1 MELVL
6 AVFVF
11 GDWLSG
17 FWSYSL
23 IHMYFFY
30 KEFRSD
36 SKGFGIVNNC
46 CLINTSRLIAKTLQ
60 SNSASLISASHLWR
74 FFLYWILDSAGCHL
88 VAFLILSWNCWST
101 ATISLFGGNLIY
113 HNYLLHYHKQIA
125 CRCQF
130 EPIQSQSDSRLIPS
144 YCCSKSKSH
153 SKWLQVVCSCNL
165 HLWSMKIR
173 SLFHTVSS
181 HCFS

>member
-60 SNSASLISASHLWR
+60 SNSASLISASHLWH

-101 ATISLFGGNLIY
+101 ATISLFGGNL
-113 HNYLLHYHKQIA
+113 NFCFKSLRFWLDSEVNVDFCL
-125 CRCQF
+125 CRCEQICYF
-130 EPIQSQSDSRLIPS
+130 NWFITIICCIITNRL
-144 YCCSKSKSH
+144 H
-153 SKWLQVVCSCNL
+153 VVASLNPFNHNL
-165 HLWSMKIR
+165 IAG
-173 SLFHTVSS
+173 
-181 HCFS
+181 